1 MKNNFKKSD
10 AQGNKLPEQIG
21 KGLNKEHLKKVL
33 KETSIK
39 DDIIS
44 FKIEREIHDKL
55 IRSANK
61 MNVTKS
67 FIIQELIKEFLDL

>member
-61 MNVTKS
+61 MNVSKS

>member
-39 DDIIS
+39 NDIIS

-61 MNVTKS
+61 MNVSKS

>member
-21 KGLNKEHLKKVL
+21 KGLNKEHIKKVL

-61 MNVTKS
+61 MNVSKS

>member
-21 KGLNKEHLKKVL
+21 KGLNKEHIKKVL

-55 IRSANK
+55 IRSGNK
-61 MNVTKS
+61 MNVSKS